1 MDFTSEELT
10 RRIKEIRTHSE
21 EICKTSL
28 RNEAVPFSPSITKS
42 RIKEWLNQPHQHY
55 AEKNE
60 LILDIEAVFKD
71 AVYKG
76 YGPDKHDRDAKMHLF
91 EITILGDKS
100 WIIVRETFNGVTT
113 LHSISDSPSILNYIT
128 NAK

>member
-1 MDFTSEELT
+1 METS
-10 RRIKEIRTHSE
+10 
-21 EICKTSL
+21 
-28 RNEAVPFSPSITKS
+28 
-42 RIKEWLNQPHQHY
+42 
-55 AEKNE
+55 
-60 LILDIEAVFKD
+60 EAVFATGEPIVYEIFDSHVKD